1 MKNINTFSRQFQN
14 KRLEFNTL
22 RYILLASF
30 IFVFTWRA
38 AAQQNVKQSADY
50 YLNFWK
56 TNLDSLCDSWV
67 VKQQFTPVPP
77 KIQAE
82 ISSPVIITEQNCG
95 GYVAVLHPKDFYRR
109 NPRVREILTYYLQQ
123 KSRLEIAFSYRQS
136 LDAIFIPELKKAGL
150 PEELKNLPI
159 ALSAMNNKAIGKTG
173 AGGLWQIMYANGRR
187 QGLRIDSYVD
197 ERRDV
202 RVAAKAA
209 IAELKFYYGLYQNWE
224 LALAAYTCGATNVN
238 KAIRRNDNQ
247 KDFYAIYQSLPD
259 FGRDVVPAVTA
270 ISIIEQNKKTFELN
284 IPEWKL
290 NIPVDTVEVS
300 QRLHFA
306 QLEAILDIPIEELRY
321 LNPKYKFDIV
331 PAIDE
336 VFHILLPAG
345 KLAGFNALED
355 SIYHYK
361 DTILFNLKK
370 PVVLPPPSKGSHYS
384 RYQPELPPDNS
395 TLLYYTIKSGD
406 NLGYIA
412 SWYGVKVRQ
421 IEDWNNIYDPRRLKL
436 GRKLKIYVPEDKADY
451 YRPVDKLSFAEKQKR
466 VGRTVSAK
474 QAQAQKQEPLGPD
487 FFWYTVKPGESPYI
501 IAKKYPGVSADDI
514 MRWNNIKDPRYIKAG
529 QKLKI
534 KRVK

>member
-1 MKNINTFSRQFQN
+1 MN
-14 KRLEFNTL
+14 KTL
-22 RYILLASF
+22 KYIILT
-30 IFVFTWRA
+30 IFVFSVSLA
-38 AAQQNVKQSADY
+38 VQAQKNAQQQEEY
-50 YLNFWK
+50 YRPFWQK
-56 TNLDSLCDSWV
+56 NLDSLCTSWAV
-67 VKQQFTPVPP
+67 TQQFSLPPAKVQSEMAVPL
-77 KIQAE
+77 
-82 ISSPVIITEQNCG
+82 IITEQNCES
-95 GYVAVLHPKDFYRR
+95 YVAVLKPKELYRR
-109 NPRVREILTYYLQQ
+109 NPRVRELLTFYLQH

-136 LDAIFIPELKKAGL
+136 LDEIFIPELKKAGL

-173 AGGLWQIMYANGRR
+173 AGGLWQMMYANGRR

-202 RVAAKAA
+202 RAAAKAA
-209 IAELKFYYGLYQNWE
+209 VAELKFYYELYQDWE

-247 KDFYAIYQSLPD
+247 KDFYAIYASLPD
-259 FGRDVVPAVTA
+259 FGRDVVPAITA
-270 ISIIEQNKKTFELN
+270 ISIIEQNQKTFELKV
-284 IPEWKL
+284 PEWKL

-306 QLEAILDIPIEELRY
+306 QLEAILHIPIEELRY

-345 KLAGFNALED
+345 KLGEFNDLED

-361 DTILFNLKK
+361 DTVLFNLKK
-370 PVVLPPPSKGSHYS
+370 PVVLPPAAKGRHYAT
-384 RYQPELPPDNS
+384 YQPELPPDNS

-451 YRPVDKLSFAEKQKR
+451 YRPVDKMSFAEKQKR
-466 VGRTVSAK
+466 VGKTVSARQK
-474 QAQAQKQEPLGPD
+474 EAQKEEPLGPD
-487 FFWYTVKPGESPYI
+487 FFWYTVKPGESPYL

-514 MRWNNIKDPRYIKAG
+514 MRWNNIKDARNIKAG

-534 KRVK
+534 KKVKK